1 MRWDRLGRDD
11 HEGVSATRAKVPGG
25 WMVFVIHQG
34 EPAGALFYRDP
45 NHRWDGETL
54 PEPI

>member
-1 MRWDRLGRDD
+1 MGWERPGRDD
-11 HEGVSATRAKVPGG
+11 HEGVSATHAKVPGG

-34 EPAGALFYRDP
+34 KPTEALFYREP

-54 PEPI
+54 P